1 VHLCTVKSLK
11 HLNKYFWKYRWRL
24 GLGFLFIILTNIF
37 TVYGPQLI
45 NEAVNF
51 LQQSVDSAQNAAEG
65 EVVSIAKPESFL
77 WLQQWF
83 GLTFNLGD
91 GDSVELSNLNW
102 GSIATIVALLLGLIY
117 IASYIIK
124 GVFSFMTRQTIII
137 MSRLVEYDLKNEIF
151 DHYQELDIAFYK
163 RNNTGDLMNRISED
177 VSKVRM
183 YIGPAVMYTLNLLV
197 LIVMVV
203 FVMAWINWEL
213 TLWALAPLPFMSIA
227 IYKVSTIMN
236 KRSENVQRQ
245 QSKLS
250 TIVQETISGIR
261 VLKAYTRE
269 DFRKETFAHECDDYK
284 MKVLKQVKVDA
295 LFMPI
300 IVLLVGLSTILTIYM
315 GGLKVIDGS
324 MQIGQVFQFVFY
336 VNLLTWPFASVGWVT
351 SLVQKAEASQTRINE
366 FLSAV
371 PDVKSDHGVSTE
383 IKGDIAFKNVSF
395 TYPESGI
402 QALKNVSFKV
412 VQGQT
417 LAIIGRTGS
426 GKSTI
431 ANLLCRLYDP
441 ISGEIQVDERDL
453 KEHHLGALRTKIG
466 YVPQDVFLFSDSIY
480 NNISFGVDG
489 VEQSV
494 VVQAAKDADI
504 HENILGFPQGY
515 QTLLGERGIN
525 LSGGQKQRVSIAR
538 AIIKNPQILIF
549 DDCLSAVDTETEEK
563 ILTSLKGI
571 MSNKTTLIISHRVSS
586 IKHAD
591 RIIVLDEGEI
601 KEEGTHEALLQSNGI
616 YADLYQKQ
624 LLEDRAA

>member
-351 SLVQKAEASQTRINE
+351 SLVQKAEASQTS
-366 FLSAV
+366 FLV
-371 PDVKSDHGVSTE
+371 RFPM
-383 IKGDIAFKNVSF
+383 
-395 TYPESGI
+395 
-402 QALKNVSFKV
+402 LKA
-412 VQGQT
+412 T
-417 LAIIGRTGS
+417 M
-426 GKSTI
+426 
-431 ANLLCRLYDP
+431 
-441 ISGEIQVDERDL
+441 E
-453 KEHHLGALRTKIG
+453 
-466 YVPQDVFLFSDSIY
+466 
-480 NNISFGVDG
+480 
-489 VEQSV
+489 
-494 VVQAAKDADI
+494 
-504 HENILGFPQGY
+504 FPQRSKA
-515 QTLLGERGIN
+515 T
-525 LSGGQKQRVSIAR
+525 
-538 AIIKNPQILIF
+538 
-549 DDCLSAVDTETEEK
+549 
-563 ILTSLKGI
+563 
-571 MSNKTTLIISHRVSS
+571 
-586 IKHAD
+586 
-591 RIIVLDEGEI
+591 
-601 KEEGTHEALLQSNGI
+601 
-616 YADLYQKQ
+616 
-624 LLEDRAA
+624 